1 MNYRAFLNTVGTR
14 AHSLPI
20 VILYVTAGC
29 NLRCITCSYRD
40 PLPNE
45 LTLDEYR
52 EIFSQLEHYGLRR
65 VVYSGGEPM
74 LRRDL
79 PEICKIA
86 RKTGAKQSL
95 LTNGLLLEKRA
106 KELLPFMDEIIVS
119 LDGPDAETHNSIRG
133 LNSFDQI
140 VRGVELVMGHSG
152 RPSISFRCVV
162 QRKNFRK
169 LDEMVEL
176 GKRLGIDRISFLAAD
191 VQTDAFHREQ
201 AGHAA
206 PTGEILLDPNE
217 CSEFRTS
224 VMAFFEKRKQ
234 EFASHFIAESPKKIM
249 HLVEYFEA
257 HQGIAPFPR
266 NECNAPSVSMVIK
279 STGDVL
285 PCYFLPSYGS
295 LRTHH
300 LSSLLNKPDIV
311 TIRSDVKSNRL
322 KECQQCVCTL
332 KIRSFSAL
340 LDAF

>member
-29 NLRCITCSYRD
+29 NLRCITCSYRE

-52 EIFSQLEHYGLRR
+52 EIFGQLKLQGLRR
-65 VVYSGGEPM
+65 VVYSGGEPL

-79 PEICKIA
+79 PEICMLA
-86 RKTGAKQSL
+86 EKTGAQQSL

-106 KELLPFMDEIIVS
+106 KEVLPFLDEIIIS
-119 LDGPDAETHNSIRG
+119 LDGPDAETHNRIRG

-140 VRGVELVMGHSG
+140 LRGVELVTGSSG

-162 QRKNFRK
+162 QRRNFRK

-191 VQTDAFHREQ
+191 VQTDAFHRDQ
-201 AGHAA
+201 AGFAA
-206 PTGEILLDPNE
+206 PTGEILLDSSE
-217 CSEFRTS
+217 CGEFRES
-224 VMAFFEKRKQ
+224 VRDFFEKRKT
-234 EFASHFIAESPKKIM
+234 EFASHFIAESPQKIM
-249 HLVEYFEA
+249 HLVEYYEA
-257 HQGIAPFPR
+257 HQGISPFPR
-266 NECNAPSVSMVIK
+266 NECNAPSVSMVIN
-279 STGDVL
+279 SRGEVL

-295 LRTHH
+295 LRTSA
-300 LSSLLNKPDIV
+300 LPDLLNKSDIV
-311 TIRSDVKSNRL
+311 TTRSDVKAYRL
-322 KECQQCVCTL
+322 KECQRCVCTL
-332 KIRSFSAL
+332 KIRPFSAL
-340 LDAF
+340 VDAF